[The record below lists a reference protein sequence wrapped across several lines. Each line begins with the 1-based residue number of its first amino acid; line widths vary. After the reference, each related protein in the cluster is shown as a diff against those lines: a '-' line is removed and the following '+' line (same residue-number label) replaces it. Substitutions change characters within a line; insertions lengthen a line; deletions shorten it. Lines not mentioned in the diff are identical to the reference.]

1 MDDLSNDHEN
11 DVEVDLPPFPP
22 ASSLSTFERSTRHVK
37 PALGR
42 KRTWDPNDAFANSSD
57 PAVFSSDDYQSGS
70 LEDYATKRR
79 RKHQWRGTWWGEKSK
94 RLSFN
99 SSQSCVR
106 RGTMANTKTQREFK
120 RNYDSGIFMG
130 SEGTDSS
137 FDDEFLEHNKVKE
150 GSLPGSGEKIY
161 GLDAQEVPQGTSLH
175 GGDSG
180 PRVSGLEMSTIVSSG
195 NAKDIIQRCL
205 EEGREDIDLSQEA
218 YESLEPHLRIFLSNN
233 ILTSIPSELFNLS
246 TLSVLS
252 VRQNR
257 LTEIP
262 AAIGKLANLSEL
274 NVGGNQL
281 EVLAWEILE
290 MMEPHKGNLVKF
302 CPFPNPFR
310 RFHEREMIH
319 PASIRRRKGY
329 IPGKVV
335 RIRSPTGTES
345 IAKQVAK
352 SSVTL
357 FDRSGMTHR
366 LPANMRAKTAV
377 AGTADASNALLGA
390 ARTQSLV
397 ELSLRATTKLPYFSD
412 LARELTAASTTSP
425 AESGHS
431 LAPPENLTRFL
442 TLASNVVEAGGQ
454 HCPTCGKAFI
464 IPRAEWIEWW
474 DLLPQH
480 ITSKD
485 LERLGETE
493 ISVAGHKTTATGE
506 MGHAS
511 GSNNEDS
518 EIRADSLRIE
528 EDESMES
535 EGDETSPNGRI
546 VAGQGLNGQKKRSI
560 FANVVPFR
568 KRVCSWGCIDA

>member
-1 MDDLSNDHEN
+1 
-11 DVEVDLPPFPP
+11 
-22 ASSLSTFERSTRHVK
+22 
-37 PALGR
+37 
-42 KRTWDPNDAFANSSD
+42 
-57 PAVFSSDDYQSGS
+57 
-70 LEDYATKRR
+70 
-79 RKHQWRGTWWGEKSK
+79 
-94 RLSFN
+94 
-99 SSQSCVR
+99 
-106 RGTMANTKTQREFK
+106 
-120 RNYDSGIFMG
+120 MG

-205 EEGREDIDLSQEA
+205 EEGREDIDLSSLSLPYEALPNYLLSPLQAFTKIPPIHEPPASQEA